1 LNNREVPFIVLL
13 FSDIILVM
21 TDRTQEFQAV
31 LQAVSHSS
39 GKAHQKSSLEKKLKD
54 DQLPG
59 RNHLNKKSTAFNEVA
74 SDIAKG
80 VYKTSSLLTQLTS
93 LVRKQGLF
101 DDPTDQINTLIFR
114 IKQDL
119 DELNNKCDK
128 VSQTFVE
135 SNKSVFG
142 DYSTQSSQHNNKVV
156 SQLKNDLLSTT
167 KDFKTIL
174 ELRSN
179 KMKDSQQ
186 RKIELTGKSML
197 SPTKLLEENNNN
209 NNASKNRLPPPPPP
223 SSSSDTIQGNSFLNS
238 SSSASAS
245 AMSNNLGIT
254 KRKSSLINPY
264 AMVLDQE
271 VGNSGNG
278 MAVGQRDEHRMQ
290 QHLLLEPLSTDN
302 QYYESRETAVTE
314 VEKTIGELGQLFKRL
329 ATMIQSQQELVERID
344 DDVENALSNTENA
357 KNALL
362 KAYENISSNRGMY
375 MKIGAILVVFFLI
388 FVLFLL

>member
-1 LNNREVPFIVLL
+1 
-13 FSDIILVM
+13 M
-21 TDRTQEFQAV
+21 ADRTQEFQAV

-39 GKAHQKSSLEKKLKD
+39 GKTHQKSSLEKKLKD
-54 DQLPG
+54 DQQPG
-59 RNHLNKKSTAFNEVA
+59 RNYSSKKSTAFNEVA

-128 VSQTFVE
+128 VAQTFVE

-142 DYSTQSSQHNNKVV
+142 DYSTQSSQHSNKVV
-156 SQLKNDLLSTT
+156 SQLKNDLLVTT

-197 SPTKLLEENNNN
+197 SPTKLLEENTKN

-223 SSSSDTIQGNSFLNS
+223 SSSSSSSDTPQGGNSFLNS
-238 SSSASAS
+238 SSSNS

-264 AMVLDQE
+264 AMVMDQE
-271 VGNSGNG
+271 AGDSSGN
-278 MAVGQRDEHRMQ
+278 AVAIGQRDEHRMQ
-290 QHLLLEPLSTDN
+290 QQQLLLEPLSTDN